1 MSRNVVHPASATL
14 PYAPVIRR
22 GFVRRFWR
30 TGLILLVAL
39 MVGVAWHWSRS
50 WRVQAAYAYWQRQ
63 CLTFDRPET
72 AIAYEESATSTAT
85 LRSADSRYF
94 VPSHPVF
101 NTPGDR
107 APDGWSPPA
116 LYVPRAWEKLGS
128 PDSGRDID
136 AVAFLHERAVGGI
149 KRLAVVALAPTGFGA
164 DGHRLVF
171 TARPYTPA
179 PFTPGARVQTPQRRW
194 QLIVR
199 LDASQRLR
207 VFSGQFDPQRSD
219 HFTIRFEI
227 NGEPGTIDGW
237 LRDRAWAKAQDY
249 RTWWTEDE
257 CVELRVRDGPGDW
270 VEN

>member
-1 MSRNVVHPASATL
+1 MPKNAAHPAPAALS
-14 PYAPVIRR
+14 YAPRIRR

-30 TGLILLVAL
+30 AGLLLLVAL
-39 MVGVAWHWSRS
+39 VICVAWRWSS
-50 WRVQAAYAYWQRQ
+50 PWRAQAVYAYWQRQ
-63 CLTFDRPET
+63 CLTYDRPAD
-72 AIAYEESATSTAT
+72 AIAYDEAPTSAVA

-94 VPSHPVF
+94 IPDHPVF
-101 NTPGDR
+101 NMPGDR
-107 APDGWSPPA
+107 APAGWSPPS

-128 PDSGRDID
+128 PNSGRDVD
-136 AVAFLHERAVGGI
+136 AVAFLHERAVGGL
-149 KRLAVVALAPTGFGA
+149 KRLVVVALAPTGFGA
-164 DGHRLVF
+164 DGHGVVF
-171 TARPYTPA
+171 TARPYTSA
-179 PFTPGARVQTPQRRW
+179 PFTPGARIQTPQRRW

-207 VFSGQFDPQRSD
+207 VFSGQVDPQRSD

-237 LRDRAWAKAQDY
+237 LRDRAWAQAQEY